1 MVRPRRR
8 IRVGKADTGGCLDEK
23 YVGDLI
29 PTVRVQVPAGENGT
43 ESNREGGDTGRAKG
57 EERERGS
64 MWQVRK
70 AGKGTGE
77 KTGRKH
83 GRYTHAH
90 YIASSY
96 ETWI

>member
-57 EERERGS
+57 EEREREH
-64 MWQVRK
+64 V
-70 AGKGTGE
+70 AGE
-77 KTGRKH
+77 KDGERDGGKD
-83 GRYTHAH
+83 GEKAWEIHACTL
-90 YIASSY
+90 YRLVL
-96 ETWI
+96 